1 MTIFTMGP
9 GRLRGVRPRAAARIP
24 TGTVAQTVCSS
35 SLLLAA
41 VALLPACSN
50 EGAMWVE
57 RLPQLEPA
65 KRAIQEGASV
75 DLLQLPPASD
85 GFQLDRVELR
95 PPAPKESD
103 VEEVRQGRAG
113 ATRILSDQ
121 RLSFTSPLGTNFEQS
136 LPSGDWSGASLL
148 FDVALVPESE
158 DVDTDESLVDL
169 LLSAQLLSGGSSQ
182 ELARGRLELDEQGQH
197 RWVSLAATLPAH
209 LAQGAAWSLSAT
221 TVTGKP
227 LPHVMLER
235 RLAIGAPI
243 LIPARESESTR
254 APDVVLISI
263 DTLRADRLGCYGYER
278 DTSPNLD
285 RLATNGALFEHCS
298 SPSPWTLPAYGTL
311 FTSSYPTEH
320 RAGVSEKADIWVKGG
335 AASDYKRQ
343 GQSLALEAPTM
354 AESMARAGYMTAGI
368 YSNPFL
374 NPKSM
379 VDRGFGSYTWYQY
392 NALSA
397 VQLAKEWW
405 QAKGAAPRFLF
416 LQVTDPHYPY
426 APPSPFDER
435 FAGRSLDSIPNYP
448 HPLPALRNNEQSAE
462 RKKLLSDLYDAEV
475 AFTDEQLGAFL
486 ELVRAGE
493 GPNGTLIV
501 LHSDHGEEL
510 WDHER
515 FEHGHSMYEEL
526 LRVPLVFHWPGQIGA
541 TRVAGRV
548 RSMDV
553 FPTVIDLLGLPLPE
567 NLRGTSLRAHM
578 GDEPL
583 ALELVS
589 YSESIL
595 WGRPYVEFDEAK
607 ALTLDGYKVVVGDN
621 NGLVQLFDLSAD
633 PLEKRDL
640 AGEMP
645 ARAQE
650 LSELL
655 KKHFERAEA
664 ASARG
669 VEMTIREAEYERLQ
683 RLGYFDSKEDSK
695 PGDVEQAEIEGGDA
709 EEGQE

>member
-1 MTIFTMGP
+1 MTHFNLEPSRQLGARPPAEKVTLAGSV
-9 GRLRGVRPRAAARIP
+9 GRRECA
-24 TGTVAQTVCSS
+24 C

-41 VALLPACSN
+41 LALVSGCSD
-50 EGAMWVE
+50 EGAKWVE
-57 RLPQLEPA
+57 ALPQLEPA
-65 KRAIQEGASV
+65 ERAIAEGASV
-75 DLLQLPPASD
+75 DLLQLQPTSE
-85 GFQLDRVELR
+85 GFQLGRVELR
-95 PPAPKESD
+95 PPAPEETD

-113 ATRILSDQ
+113 ATRVLSDQ
-121 RLSFTSPLGTNFEQS
+121 RLSFTTPLGTNFEQL
-136 LPSGDWSGASLL
+136 LPRGDWSGAGLL
-148 FDVALVPESE
+148 FDVALVPASE
-158 DVDTDESLVDL
+158 DENTDDALVDL
-169 LLSAQLLSGGSSQ
+169 LLSAKLLSGGSSQ
-182 ELARGRLELDEQGQH
+182 ELARGRLELDAQERH

-221 TVTGKP
+221 SVTGKP
-227 LPHVMLER
+227 LPLEMLER

-243 LIPARESESTR
+243 LIPARDSDSQR

-263 DTLRADRLGCYGYER
+263 DTLRADRLGCYGYGR

-285 RLATNGALFEHCS
+285 RLATSGALFEHCS

-311 FTSSYPTEH
+311 FTSRYPTEH

-335 AASDYKRQ
+335 TAADYKRH
-343 GQSLALEAPTM
+343 GQSLALDAPTL

-397 VQLAKEWW
+397 VQLAEKWW
-405 QAKGAAPRFLF
+405 QAKSAAPRFLF

-426 APPSPFDER
+426 APPAPFDER
-435 FAGRSLDSIPNYP
+435 FAGRSLDSIANYP

-475 AFTDEQLGAFL
+475 AFTDEQLGKFL

-501 LHSDHGEEL
+501 VHSDHGEEL

-526 LRVPLVFHWPGQIGA
+526 LRVPLVFHWPGQIEA

-553 FPTVIDLLGLPLPE
+553 FPTVVDLLGLPLPE

-578 GDEPL
+578 GEEPL
-583 ALELVS
+583 PLELVS

-640 AGEMP
+640 ADEMP
-645 ARAQE
+645 ERAQE

-655 KKHFERAEA
+655 LKHYQRAEA
-664 ASARG
+664 AGARG

-683 RLGYFDSKEDSK
+683 RLGYFDSEEDSK
-695 PGDVEQAEIEGGDA
+695 ADDIEQAEGEGD
-709 EEGQE
+709 EEGRE